1 MTTIAQTLTDI
12 EQLQAEI
19 AAYVDGDPSAGTAFV
34 DEIRRLLTV
43 YYFDLLA
50 HSSLDTARADLKTRT
65 TANPFVGKY
74 FDLSDNSKVL
84 EDYIRWLNTGGL
96 FIAWDIYEKFVR
108 ERYTRIFNESQLPP
122 LKDAY
127 RSILVHQGLGK
138 STAARILVEF
148 SLLRF
153 VRSTF
158 RRQESY
164 LNRQTREFDLGGE
177 AYVLEAGQP
186 VKQIR
191 LMTVIQLIWRH
202 YRALQFQSP
211 VS

>member
-19 AAYVDGDPSAGTAFV
+19 AARLDVDPTQDMAFV

-65 TANPFVGKY
+65 TANPFAGKY
-74 FDLSDNSKVL
+74 FDLSESPGVL
-84 EDYIRWLNTGGL
+84 EDYVRWLNTGGL
-96 FIAWDIYEKFVR
+96 FIAWNIFEKFVR
-108 ERYTRIFNESQLPP
+108 ERYTRIFNESRLPP

-127 RSILVHQGLGK
+127 RSILTHRGLDK
-138 STAARILVEF
+138 STAGRMRIEF
-148 SLLRF
+148 NLLRF
-153 VRSTF
+153 VRSTLQ
-158 RRQESY
+158 RQSNY
-164 LNRQTREFDLGGE
+164 RNRQTREFDLDGE

-202 YRALQFQSP
+202 YRVLQAPLSA
-211 VS
+211 S

>member
-19 AAYVDGDPSAGTAFV
+19 AAYIGSDPSADTPFV

-50 HSSLDTARADLKTRT
+50 HSSLDTARTDIQTQT

-74 FDLSDNSKVL
+74 FDLSDSPGVL
-84 EDYIRWLNTGGL
+84 EDYVRWLNTGGF
-96 FIAWDIYEKFVR
+96 FIAWCIYEKFVR
-108 ERYTRIFNESQLPP
+108 ACYTRIFNENQLLP
-122 LKDAY
+122 LKDTY
-127 RSILVHQGLGK
+127 QSILTHQGLGK
-138 STAARILVEF
+138 ATAGRMRVEF

-153 VRSTF
+153 VRSTLQ
-158 RRQESY
+158 RQEPY
-164 LNRQTREFDLGGE
+164 LNRQTRKFDLGGE
-177 AYVLEAGQP
+177 TYVLEAGQP

-202 YRALQFQSP
+202 YCTLQSP
-211 VS
+211 SSA